1 MNSSDAGSE
10 ASLHPRS
17 RRKPRDLLNS
27 FFTSKA
33 SHINDYYIDLDE
45 PHKQF
50 GPGDTVSGRVVL
62 DVSRPLGITHVSL
75 SLFGYVEVFKSHSTN
90 KSRTRTNASRTATGR
105 GKRWVSEY
113 YGDGFA
119 SLFEDELVLCGD
131 GRLDP
136 KLYHFRFEID
146 FPSSLNL
153 PSSID
158 VRIPLSCED
167 NEFVLSALA
176 YLVRARNNIICRF
189 IYHNST
195 HQPRVNHQPRSSAR
209 IPRED

>member
-1 MNSSDAGSE
+1 MNSDDAVLE
-10 ASLHPRS
+10 APFTLRS
-17 RRKPRDLLNS
+17 RRRPKDFLPS
-27 FFTSKA
+27 FFTSK
-33 SHINDYYIDLDE
+33 SGHISEYYIDLDD

-50 GPGDTVSGRVVL
+50 GPGDTVSGKVVL

-75 SLFGYVEVFKSHSTN
+75 SLFGYVEVYKHHSGN
-90 KSRTRTNASRTATGR
+90 KPHTRTNASRTASGR

-119 SLFEDELVLCGD
+119 SLFEDDLVLCGE

-146 FPSSLNL
+146 FPTSLNL

-158 VRIPLSCED
+158 VS
-167 NEFVLSALA
+167 
-176 YLVRARNNIICRF
+176 
-189 IYHNST
+189 
-195 HQPRVNHQPRSSAR
+195 
-209 IPRED
+209 